1 MSMILLGI
9 YLVFCGYVIYRVLKW
24 PNGDDW
30 WR

>member
-1 MSMILLGI
+1 MNAILLGI
-9 YLVFCGYVIYRVLKW
+9 YLVFCGYVVYCVLKW